1 MNPFE
6 LSVNIPFE
14 DGVFIDFYR
23 NILLRNVPFCEI
35 NSEEDLLSCR
45 TLTIQFIQK
54 AMRMAHGIHAKQ
66 FELSSFLNHF
76 DNEEEEDKT
85 FHFLYIMYREL
96 YRKGHSSSHKLLSI
110 LSKYPLNAPFNS
122 IFNSSN
128 HYFAWDYLLSYFAQ
142 FPFERTLFS
151 VMWNRYQK
159 NFLNCN
165 ADEYE
170 SFINNLYLKDAS
182 EKYSILHQETISP
195 DHEFILKRAEIRY
208 SESTIFEK

>member
-6 LSVNIPFE
+6 IKVNIPFE

-54 AMRMAHGIHAKQ
+54 AMRMAHGIHTKQ
-66 FELSSFLNHF
+66 FELLFVLNYF
-76 DNEEEEDKT
+76 DKVEEKDKS

-96 YRKGHSSSHKLLSI
+96 YRKGNSLSQELFSI
-110 LSKYPLNAPFNS
+110 LSKYLLNSPFYS
-122 IFNSSN
+122 IFDSSN
-128 HYFAWDYLLSYFAQ
+128 HYFAWDYLLTYFAHS
-142 FPFERTLFS
+142 PFESRLFS

-159 NFLNCN
+159 SLLKC
-165 ADEYE
+165 DMSEYE
-170 SFINNLYLKDAS
+170 SFVNNLYLKDAS
-182 EKYSILHQETISP
+182 GKYSILRQEMISQN
-195 DHEFILKRAEIRY
+195 HEFILKRAEMRY
-208 SESTIFEK
+208 IESTIFGK